1 MPITTTL
8 NRIRKHSPCKPGWAK
23 LLAYLGKTEADDEPV
38 SYLTI
43 LDSNGVE
50 DCLWCARVEPQHDKL
65 WRTIAL
71 KFARDVEH
79 LSADPRVKACND
91 VTERH
96 ISGDVTDAEL
106 AGAWEDARDAARAAE
121 RDAAWAA
128 RDAAWAAWAAAWD
141 ATDAARDAALG
152 AARAARDAAWAARD
166 AARDAAWAARDA
178 AWVAARGAARD
189 AAWDAAWDA
198 ARDARDAVRAVRD
211 AARAAR
217 DVARAA
223 ASASLDAVTKT
234 QAAYLREVL
243 A

>member
-23 LLAYLGKTEADDEPV
+23 LLAYLGKTKADDEPV

-96 ISGDVTDAEL
+96 ILGDATDAEL
-106 AGAWEDARDAARAAE
+106 
-121 RDAAWAA
+121 DAAWAA
-128 RDAAWAAWAAAWD
+128 ALAAAL
-141 ATDAARDAALG
+141 A
-152 AARAARDAAWAARD
+152 AARAAARSAAR
-166 AARDAAWAARDA
+166 
-178 AWVAARGAARD
+178 AARGAARD